1 MKEERKNFVDVDEVP
16 QDKLDETCGGGGG
29 GNSTADHDGKNLWWL
44 AALLIGAGVAIA
56 VITVLI

>member
-16 QDKLDETCGGGGG
+16 QDKLDETCGGGG

>member
-1 MKEERKNFVDVDEVP
+1 MKEERKNFIDVDEVP
-16 QDKLDETCGGGGG
+16 QDKLDETCGG

>member
-1 MKEERKNFVDVDEVP
+1 MEEKYKEFVDVDEVP
-16 QDKLDETCGGGGG
+16 QDKLDETCGGGG